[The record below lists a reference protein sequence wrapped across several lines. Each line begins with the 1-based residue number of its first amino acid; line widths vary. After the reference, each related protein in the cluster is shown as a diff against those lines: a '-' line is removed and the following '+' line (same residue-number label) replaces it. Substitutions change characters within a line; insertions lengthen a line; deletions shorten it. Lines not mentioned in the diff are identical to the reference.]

1 MAKSSKDNPWI
12 YESPD
17 HGTTV
22 YRRKFGDATMKREEI
37 TYDVIDDYY
46 TDLENS
52 GMIAASEEEF
62 QDEIRWLNLKSQA
75 KDHPAL
81 QAALDHVIMI
91 YTLSKEE
98 DDNDEDLPF

>member
-1 MAKSSKDNPWI
+1 MAKSSKQEWI

-22 YRRKFGDATMKREEI
+22 YRRRIGDLHYKRELVDQSVTNYVNVEAEVRSS
-37 TYDVIDDYY
+37 T
-46 TDLENS
+46 
-52 GMIAASEEEF
+52 MSE
-62 QDEIRWLNLKSQA
+62 LKWRDIQKQA
-75 KDHPAL
+75 EDHPAL